1 MRSLIRAGALATV
14 CLVVAMPGFA
24 ADKAVEKT
32 ADKAVAQPVVKTAD
46 KAKVEKLMV
55 LMKTDVAIG
64 QLKDVVIRNVEMGYS
79 DGTLASGATNEQVAQ
94 GRPVVDGMVDTI
106 TKSLGWEAL
115 KAELIDINSKELT
128 DAEVDAGIKF
138 YETPE
143 GKALAEK
150 QLKLAQRST
159 DVAQARLQ
167 LIWAPL
173 QNEMKKALEKA
184 KEKPVAK
191 AAAAD
196 ANKAAA
202 DSKAEEGKSDSADE
216 KASGK

>member
-14 CLVVAMPGFA
+14 CLAVAMPSFA
-24 ADKAVEKT
+24 
-32 ADKAVAQPVVKTAD
+32 AD

-79 DGTLASGATNEQVAQ
+79 DGTQAAGVTNEQVAQ
-94 GRPVVDGMVDTI
+94 GRPVVDGMIETI
-106 TKSLGWEAL
+106 TKSLGWDAL
-115 KAELIDINSKELT
+115 KTELVDINAKELT

-138 YETPE
+138 YETAE
-143 GKALAEK
+143 GKSLAEK

-173 QNEMKKALEKA
+173 QNEMKKAIDKA
-184 KEKPVAK
+184 KEKPEAK
-191 AAAAD
+191 PAEAGAS
-196 ANKAAA
+196 KAG
-202 DSKAEEGKSDSADE
+202 DSKASDSKAGDGKSDNAGE